1 MVQLCRPIRPD
12 SKCALELPLGHPF
25 NKAGLQISASR
36 QHKLKKMTRLEGTLE
51 DALLL
56 YDKGKSSEAEILSR
70 QLLGM
75 TPENPTVLH
84 LLGLIAV
91 QRGQLQEAL
100 ELIGHAL
107 KVDSGNAMALM
118 NYGNVLGALGNPE
131 KALMSYDSA
140 LAIEPK
146 NVMAWNS
153 RGAALHRLGRYDEA
167 ITSYRRALQIAPDA
181 AIVLSN
187 IGLSLQSAERFSEA
201 LSCYDKSLENEPG
214 DADTLANRAAV
225 LKALGRR
232 EETIETL
239 DRLAAVSGNNV
250 GLWLQRALLLKDLGN
265 FEDALR
271 SCDAA
276 LAIAPDHPETFNTRG
291 MILSASRNF
300 AEAIRY
306 YDRALAIRPDF
317 SEAIFHRGNAMLGCG
332 LLDEALN
339 SFQKAIEANPE
350 YAQAHFNKGLCLLT
364 KGQFQE
370 GFPSYEWRKKL
381 PKPIENQAFAQP
393 LWTGKQDIAGKALF
407 LYSIEQGLGDTIQF
421 YRYALMARDRGAHVI
436 LAVQDVLVQLLR
448 DAGGN
453 IEIIDSQTSPKHFDF
468 HAPLMSL
475 LLAFATDIDT
485 IPATA
490 TYLRAQPRKV
500 EEWAR
505 KIGKHGF
512 KVGISWQG
520 NRDGAADVGR
530 SLSLPFFKGL
540 SKIATVRLISL
551 QKNFGSEQVENL
563 PSDMAVESLG
573 AEFDA
578 GPHAFIDS
586 AAVLENLDLVI
597 TSDTAMAHLA
607 GALGTPA
614 WVALRFL
621 PDWRWLLD
629 RTDSPWYPSLRLFR
643 QKQVDDW
650 AGVFADMQSAL
661 ASVVE
666 QRRDHSTTEAIA

>member
-1 MVQLCRPIRPD
+1 
-12 SKCALELPLGHPF
+12 
-25 NKAGLQISASR
+25 
-36 QHKLKKMTRLEGTLE
+36 MTRLEGTLE
-51 DALLL
+51 DALIL

-70 QLLGM
+70 QLLRV

-91 QRGQLQEAL
+91 QHGQLQEAL
-100 ELIGHAL
+100 DLIGHAL

-140 LAIEPK
+140 LVIEPE
-146 NVMAWNS
+146 NAIAWNS
-153 RGAALHRLGRYDEA
+153 RGAVLHRLGRYDEA
-167 ITSYRRALQIAPDA
+167 IASYRLALQIAPNDA
-181 AIVLSN
+181 MMLNN

-201 LSCYDKSLENEPG
+201 LSFYNKSLANEPD

-232 EETIETL
+232 EDAIETL

-250 GLWLQRALLLKDLGN
+250 GLWLQCALLLKDLGN
-265 FEDALR
+265 FEDALN

-276 LAIAPDHPETFNTRG
+276 FAIAPDHPETFNTRG

-306 YDRALAIRPDF
+306 YDCALAIRPDF
-317 SEAIFHRGNAMLGCG
+317 SDAIFHRGNALLGCG

-350 YAQAHFNKGLCLLT
+350 YAQAQLNKGFCLLT
-364 KGQFQE
+364 KGEFRE
-370 GFPSYEWRKKL
+370 GLPLYEWRKKL
-381 PKPIENQAFAQP
+381 PKPIENQAFTQP
-393 LWTGKQDIAGKALF
+393 LWTGKQDIAGKVLF
-407 LYSIEQGLGDTIQF
+407 LHSIEQGLGDTIQF

-436 LAVQDVLVQLLR
+436 LAVQDALVQFLR

-453 IEIIDSQTSPKHFDF
+453 IEIIDSQAPPKHFDF

-475 LLAFATDIDT
+475 PLAFATDVDT

-490 TYLRAQPRKV
+490 SYLQARPEKIK
-500 EEWAR
+500 EWGR

-512 KVGISWQG
+512 KVGINWQG
-520 NRDGAADVGR
+520 NKDGVSDVGR
-530 SLSLPFFKGL
+530 SFSLLFFKGL
-540 SKIATVRLISL
+540 SKIAKVRLISL
-551 QKNFGSEQVENL
+551 QKNFGSEQLENL
-563 PSDMAVESLG
+563 PSDMVIESLG

-607 GALGTPA
+607 GALGTPV

-650 AGVFADMQSAL
+650 AGVFANMQSEL
-661 ASVVE
+661 ESVVE
-666 QRRDHSTTEAIA
+666 QRCDNSTTEAIA

>member
-1 MVQLCRPIRPD
+1 
-12 SKCALELPLGHPF
+12 
-25 NKAGLQISASR
+25 
-36 QHKLKKMTRLEGTLE
+36 MTRHEGTLE
-51 DALLL
+51 DALEL
-56 YDKGKSSEAEILSR
+56 YNKGKLSEAEILSR
-70 QLLGM
+70 QLLGV
-75 TPENPTVLH
+75 TPENPIVLH

-91 QRGQLQEAL
+91 QHGQFQKAL

-107 KVDSGNAMALM
+107 KVDSGNATALM
-118 NYGNVLGALGNPE
+118 NYGNVLGALDNPE

-140 LAIEPK
+140 LVIDPK
-146 NVMAWNS
+146 NVIAWNS

-167 ITSYRRALQIAPDA
+167 IESYRRALQIAPSETM
-181 AIVLSN
+181 VLNN

-201 LSCYDKSLENEPG
+201 LSYYDKSLADEPG
-214 DADTLANRAAV
+214 NADTLVNRATV
-225 LKALGRR
+225 LKLLGHR
-232 EETIETL
+232 EDAIETL
-239 DRLAAVSGNNV
+239 DRLAVVSGNNV

-265 FEDALR
+265 FEDALH
-271 SCDAA
+271 SCDTA
-276 LAIAPDHPETFNTRG
+276 LAIAPDHPETFNARG
-291 MILSASRNF
+291 MILSASGNF
-300 AEAIRY
+300 AEAIRC

-350 YAQAHFNKGLCLLT
+350 YAQAYYNKGFCLLT
-364 KGQFQE
+364 KGQFRE
-370 GFPSYEWRKKL
+370 GLLLYEWRKKL
-381 PKPIENQAFAQP
+381 PKPIENQTFSQP
-393 LWTGKQDIAGKALF
+393 LWTGKQDIAGKVLF

-421 YRYALMARDRGAHVI
+421 YRYALMARNRGAHVI

-453 IEIIDSQTSPKHFDF
+453 IEVIDSQAPPKHFDF

-475 LLAFATDIDT
+475 PLAFTTDTDT
-485 IPATA
+485 IPAAA
-490 TYLRAQPRKV
+490 TYLHARPEKI

-505 KIGKHGF
+505 RIGKREF
-512 KVGISWQG
+512 KVGINWQG
-520 NRDGAADVGR
+520 NKDGAADVGR
-530 SLSLPFFKGL
+530 SFSLLFFKGI
-540 SKIATVRLISL
+540 SKIAKVRLISL
-551 QKNFGSEQVENL
+551 QKNFGSEQLENL
-563 PSDMAVESLG
+563 ASDIIVETLG

-578 GPHAFIDS
+578 GSHAFIDT
-586 AAVLENLDLVI
+586 AAVLANLDLVI

-643 QKQVDDW
+643 QKHIGDW
-650 AGVFADMQSAL
+650 TGVFADMQSEL
-661 ASVVE
+661 ESVVE
-666 QRRDHSTTEAIA
+666 QRRDNSTTEAIA